1 MTARFRQW
9 RAETHG
15 SAGELVR
22 HFLARFFDNEM
33 ITIPGEWQKVA
44 VGLFAAIVS
53 VAITGALIYRDR
65 YLALHDA
72 PSGTI
77 SQYQQA
83 VRHDLL
89 SFIVLAM
96 AVTALLTIL
105 QWQSLFPSLRDCLAL
120 AALPVNPREIFAA
133 KFGAVMLIF
142 GAFVVTLTGMP
153 AILFAFIVSWYA
165 PGNPNGLLY
174 LAANFAAL
182 AGGCVF
188 VFFALVAI
196 QGVLLTLLKPH
207 TFARTSTVVQAVL
220 FTAVVGTLPLM
231 GSQPKTAFWW
241 PPVWFEHLWEAM
253 MNGSPALARNALLS
267 MAIPAAIFAGAYLL
281 SYHRYQK
288 MLLEAQ
294 PGRAPE
300 RATGLG
306 AKLLERWMADP
317 REQGAFAFIWKTLFR
332 SRSHRLFLL
341 AYAGAALGWI
351 TKGLLDA
358 PPVNLR
364 DEGLY
369 GLTVVLA
376 PIAVS
381 VLITVGLRYLFSLP
395 LMLRASWV
403 FQTLEADGRPAWDR
417 AVERFVIWCGIAP
430 VFVAGLPA
438 TIAVL
443 GGVRAVAASAL
454 GCLGVLLFFE
464 KYFREFRKLP
474 FTCSYLPGKQPV
486 WALMVRFAG
495 GAAMLAPIAQ
505 LFLWASAEGTAF
517 IALSTGLWAL
527 WRRWRGIRRRLW
539 MASAIV
545 WDEQPEAAVHAI
557 DLQRA
562 KDDDTPLSIGRVQ
575 HEAPA
580 FGENLTASRGLLP
593 QAWREEIDQERRS
606 HAVWE
611 TLWDDVRFGAR
622 QIRRNPLLS
631 AVVVLTLTIGIGI
644 NASVFTVLDG
654 TALKPLVNRDPATFL
669 RIWPLS
675 QRDGHERG
683 VSYSEYIAL
692 RDRNRSLRQLAA
704 FTLFPALIG
713 DDDSA
718 GTPELAVSCNF
729 FQVEQLDRPLMGRLL
744 DADDCRTPGQTPVAI
759 IGESI
764 WRNRFHSDPG
774 IAGQTARINNRSIP
788 IVGVVRDQT
797 SLWVQPVGVWVPY
810 TAQPFFDPDTNFFQD
825 ESLWLSLAGRLAPG
839 RTRDSAEA
847 EFKGLESE
855 LDVLTPGRRT
865 AVETTDGSWI
875 ETFNLRAGA
884 RELFLTT
891 FFFGMFHLVL
901 FIACANVATLLLSR
915 AASRRREIAVR
926 LSLGAPRIRL
936 VRMLVTESL
945 LLAGLAGGAS
955 VYLLY
960 RVPRPLF
967 RFISPTAPEIP
978 LPPEWRVF
986 AYVAVVVLLTGIAA
1000 GLAPALESVQVDL
1013 AGTMKGLGGKL
1024 GGTAGNAGVRGWL
1037 VTVQVA
1043 MSLVLLVQASIL
1055 AKSEDNNLHA
1065 DPGYKPANVVVA
1077 PLRFPDTNRAAEQAR
1092 IDRITDRLRAVPGVR
1107 DVTVSDEGPMISH
1120 ITVQVRPPG
1129 RPDAIQ
1135 PVDVYSAGPGFMSTL
1150 GVRLTSG
1157 RDFNRNDTVDN
1168 IIVSES
1174 LARSFFHRRDPIGQA
1189 IAFPAGPLTV
1199 VGVARDISSLRVG
1212 GSDNPAVWRM
1222 GLVHPSHVFLSVRFA
1237 TPALA
1242 NGVTVRNAIREMEP
1256 NLVVISRNLQK
1267 WIDLVTEQLWNMV
1280 TLIVILGWV
1289 ATVLAAT
1296 GIYGAVSFAV
1306 NQRMRDLGI
1315 RVALGASQTAIL
1327 RNVFSMGGRPV
1338 LRGLVLGAWISV
1350 ALAASLRE
1358 NLKGS
1363 ILRID
1368 SSDPLIYA
1376 SAMALLAAAALFA
1389 MLGPAHRGSHS
1400 DPLEALRSE

>member
-9 RAETHG
+9 REDTHG
-15 SAGELVR
+15 PAGELVR

-53 VAITGALIYRDR
+53 VAITGALVFRDR
-65 YLALHDA
+65 YLALHDL
-72 PSGTI
+72 GTPD
-77 SQYQQA
+77 QFQQA
-83 VRHDLL
+83 LRHDLL
-89 SFIVLAM
+89 ALIVLAM
-96 AVTALLTIL
+96 AVTALLTTL

-133 KFGAVMLIF
+133 KFGAVLLIF
-142 GAFVVTLTGMP
+142 AAFVVTMTGMP
-153 AILFAFIVSWYA
+153 AFLLAVIVSSYA
-165 PGNPNGLLY
+165 PGNPSVLLY
-174 LAANFAAL
+174 LTANFVAL

-196 QGVLLTLLKPH
+196 QGILLNLLRAH
-207 TFARTSTVVQAVL
+207 AFARTSTVVQAVL
-220 FTAVVGTLPLM
+220 FAAVVGTVPLM
-231 GSQPKTAFWW
+231 GKQPTTAFWW
-241 PPVWFEHLWEAM
+241 PPVWFAHLWEAM
-253 MNGSPALARNALLS
+253 VNGSPALARNALLC
-267 MAIPAAIFAGAYLL
+267 MAIPAVIAVGAYLL

-294 PGRAPE
+294 PGRAST
-300 RATGLG
+300 RSSGLG

-317 REQGAFAFIWKTLFR
+317 REQAAFAFIWKTLFR

-403 FQTLEADGRPAWDR
+403 FQALEAEDRPAWDR
-417 AVERFVIWCGIAP
+417 VVERFVIWCGIAP

-443 GGVRAVAASAL
+443 GVVRAVAALAL
-454 GCLGVLLFFE
+454 GCLGTLLFFE

-474 FTCSYLPGKQPV
+474 FACSYLPGKQPI
-486 WALMVRFAG
+486 WALMVRFAV
-495 GAAMLAPIAQ
+495 GAAMLGPFAQ

-517 IALSTGLWAL
+517 LALSTGQAAL
-527 WRRWRGIRRRLW
+527 WWRWRGIRRRLW
-539 MASAIV
+539 TSSAIL

-557 DLQRA
+557 DLRRA
-562 KDDDTPLSIGRVQ
+562 KDDDTPLTMGSVRPSV
-575 HEAPA
+575 PT
-580 FGENLTASRGLLP
+580 FGESLTASRGLLP
-593 QAWREEIDQERRS
+593 QAWREEIEQERRNR
-606 HAVWE
+606 AIWE
-611 TLWDDVRFGAR
+611 TLWEDLRFSVRT
-622 QIRRNPLLS
+622 IRRNPLLS
-631 AVVVLTLTIGIGI
+631 AVVVLTLTVGIGI
-644 NASVFTVLDG
+644 NASVFTVVDD

-669 RIWPLS
+669 RLWPLS
-675 QRDGHERG
+675 QRDGQERG

-692 RDRNRSLRQLAA
+692 RDRNQSLRQLTA
-704 FTLFPALIG
+704 FQLMPALIG
-713 DDDSA
+713 DDDSG
-718 GTPELAVSCNF
+718 GTPGLAVSCNF
-729 FQVEQLDRPLMGRLL
+729 FQVERLDRPLMGRLL
-744 DADDCRTPGQTPVAI
+744 DADDCRTPGQLPVAI
-759 IGESI
+759 ISESI

-774 IAGQTARINNRSIP
+774 IIGQSARINNRSIP

-797 SLWVQPVGVWVPY
+797 SLWVQPVGVWMPY
-810 TAQPFFDPDTNFFQD
+810 TAQPFFDADVNFFQND
-825 ESLWLSLAGRLAPG
+825 TLWLFLAGRLAPG
-839 RTRDSAEA
+839 KTRASAEA
-847 EFKGLESE
+847 EFTGLERQ

-865 AVETTDGSWI
+865 AVEATDGSWI
-875 ETFNLRAGA
+875 ETFNMRAGA
-884 RELFLTT
+884 RELFLMT
-891 FFFGMFHLVL
+891 FFFGMFYLVL

-960 RVPRPLF
+960 RVPHPLF
-967 RFISPTAPEIP
+967 RYIAPAAPEIP

-986 AYVAVVVLLTGIAA
+986 AYVALIVLLTGIAA
-1000 GLAPALESVQVDL
+1000 GLAPALESVKVDL
-1013 AGTMKGLGGKL
+1013 AATMKGAGGKL
-1024 GGTAGNAGVRGWL
+1024 GGTAGNSGVRGWL
-1037 VTVQVA
+1037 VTAQVA
-1043 MSLVLLVQASIL
+1043 MSLVLLVQATL
-1055 AKSEDNNLHA
+1055 LGKSEDNNLHA

-1092 IDRITDRLRAVPGVR
+1092 VDRIADRVRAVPGVR
-1107 DVTVSDEGPMISH
+1107 EVSVSDEAPMMSH

-1150 GVRLTSG
+1150 GVRLASG
-1157 RDFNRNDTVDN
+1157 RDFDRTDTLGK
-1168 IIVSES
+1168 IIVSQS
-1174 LARSFFHRRDPIGQA
+1174 LARAFFRGRDPVGRTIV
-1189 IAFPAGPLTV
+1189 FPEGALTV
-1199 VGVARDISSLRVG
+1199 VGVARDISSLRIG
-1212 GSDNPAVWRM
+1212 GSDNPAVWRA
-1222 GLVHPSHVFLSVRFA
+1222 GLLHPSHVFLSVRFA
-1237 TPALA
+1237 TAAMA
-1242 NGVTVRNAIREMEP
+1242 NGVPVRNAIRDIEP
-1256 NLVVISRNLQK
+1256 NLVVVSRNLQK
-1267 WIDLVTEQLWNMV
+1267 WIDLVTDQLWNMV
-1280 TLIVILGWV
+1280 TLIALLGLV
-1289 ATVLAAT
+1289 ATVLAAS
-1296 GIYGAVSFAV
+1296 GIYGAVSFTV

-1315 RVALGASQTAIL
+1315 RVALGASRTAIVREVL
-1327 RNVFSMGGRPV
+1327 SMGGRPV
-1338 LRGLVLGAWISV
+1338 LRGLVMGAWISI

-1368 SSDPLIYA
+1368 SSDPLIYV
-1376 SAMALLAAAALFA
+1376 SAMAFLAAAALFA
-1389 MLGPAHRGSHS
+1389 MVGPAHRGAHS

>member
-9 RAETHG
+9 RDETHG
-15 SAGELVR
+15 PAGELVR

-44 VGLFAAIVS
+44 VSLFASIVS
-53 VAITGALIYRDR
+53 VAITGALFYRDR

-77 SQYQQA
+77 VQYARA

-89 SFIVLAM
+89 SFIVVAM

-105 QWQSLFPSLRDCLAL
+105 QWQSLFPNLRDCLAL
-120 AALPVNPREIFAA
+120 AALPVSAREIFTA

-142 GAFVVTLTGMP
+142 SAFVLTLTVMP
-153 AILFAFIVSWYA
+153 ATLFAWIVCWYA
-165 PGNPNGLLY
+165 PGNPSGLLY

-188 VFFALVAI
+188 VFFTLVAL
-196 QGVLLTLLKPH
+196 QGILLTLLKPH
-207 TFARTSTVVQAVL
+207 AFARTSTAVQAIL
-220 FTAVVGTLPLM
+220 FAAVVGSLPLL
-231 GSQPKTAFWW
+231 GRQPETAFWW
-241 PPVWFEHLWEAM
+241 PPVWFEHLWEAIV
-253 MNGSPALARNALLS
+253 NGSPALARHAQLS
-267 MAIPAAIFAGAYLL
+267 IAIPAAIFVGSYLL

-294 PGRAPE
+294 PGRASA
-300 RATGLG
+300 RSSGLG
-306 AKLLERWMADP
+306 ARLLEWWMADP
-317 REQGAFAFIWKTLFR
+317 REQAAFAFIWKTLFR

-395 LMLRASWV
+395 LMLRANWV
-403 FQTLEADGRPAWDR
+403 FQALEADDRPSWDR

-443 GGVRAVAASAL
+443 GGARGVAASAL
-454 GCLGVLLFFE
+454 GCLGVVLFFE
-464 KYFREFRKLP
+464 KYFRDFRKLP

-486 WALMVRFAG
+486 WALMSRFAMS
-495 GAAMLAPIAQ
+495 AAMLAPIAQ
-505 LFLWASAEGTAF
+505 LFLWASAEATAF
-517 IALSTGLWAL
+517 IALSTGMFAL
-527 WRRWRGIRRRLW
+527 WRRGRGIRRRLW
-539 MASAIV
+539 TASAIL

-575 HEAPA
+575 REVPA
-580 FGENLTASRGLLP
+580 FGESLTASRGLLP

-611 TLWDDVRFGAR
+611 TLWEDFRYGAR
-622 QIRRNPLLS
+622 SIRRNPLLS
-631 AVVVLTLTIGIGI
+631 AIVVLTLTVGIGI

-675 QRDGHERG
+675 QRDGRERG

-718 GTPELAVSCNF
+718 GTAELAVSCNF

-744 DADDCRTPGQTPVAI
+744 DAEDCRTPGQTPVAI
-759 IGESI
+759 ISESI
-764 WRNRFHSDPG
+764 WRNRFHSDPA
-774 IAGQTARINNRSIP
+774 IIGQSARINNRSIP

-797 SLWVQPVGVWVPY
+797 SLWVQPVGVWLPY
-810 TAQPFFDPDTNFFQD
+810 TAQPFFDPDTNFFQN
-825 ESLWLSLAGRLAPG
+825 ETLWLFLAGRLAPG
-839 RTRDSAEA
+839 RTRSSAEA
-847 EFKGLESE
+847 EFTALERQ
-855 LDVLTPGRRT
+855 LDVLTPERRT
-865 AVETTDGSWI
+865 TVETTDGSWI
-875 ETFNLRAGA
+875 ETFNLHAGA

-891 FFFGMFHLVL
+891 FFLGMFHLVL

-955 VYLLY
+955 VCLVY

-967 RFISPTAPEIP
+967 RFISPTAPDIP

-986 AYVAVVVLLTGIAA
+986 AYVAVVVLFTGIAA
-1000 GLAPALESVQVDL
+1000 GLAPALESVKVDL
-1013 AGTMKGLGGKL
+1013 AATMKGVGGKL
-1024 GGTAGNAGVRGWL
+1024 GVTAGSGGVRGWL

-1043 MSLVLLVQASIL
+1043 MSLVLLVQAAL
-1055 AKSEDNNLHA
+1055 LGKSEDNNLHA

-1077 PLRFPDTNRAAEQAR
+1077 PLRFPETNRVAEQAR
-1092 IDRITDRLRAVPGVR
+1092 IDRISDRLRTVPGVR
-1107 DVTVSDEGPMISH
+1107 DVTVSDEAPMVSH
-1120 ITVQVRPPG
+1120 TTVQVRPPG

-1135 PVDVYSAGPGFMSTL
+1135 PVDVYTAGPGFMRTL
-1150 GVRLTSG
+1150 GIRLASG
-1157 RDFNRNDTVDN
+1157 RDFDRNDTVGN
-1168 IIVSES
+1168 IIISEA
-1174 LARSFFHRRDPIGQA
+1174 LALSFFHRRDPMGRT
-1189 IAFPAGPLTV
+1189 IAFPEGALTV
-1199 VGVARDISSLRVG
+1199 VGVARNISSLRVG

-1222 GLVHPSHVFLSVRFA
+1222 GLAHPSHVFLSVRFA
-1237 TPALA
+1237 TPAMA
-1242 NGVTVRNAIREMEP
+1242 NGVTVRNAIRDTEP

-1267 WIDLVTEQLWNMV
+1267 WIDLVTEQLWNIV

-1315 RVALGASQTAIL
+1315 RVALGASRTAIV
-1327 RNVFSMGGRPV
+1327 REVFSMGGKPV

-1358 NLKGS
+1358 NLQGS
-1363 ILRID
+1363 VLRID
-1368 SSDPLIYA
+1368 SSDPLIYVF
-1376 SAMALLAAAALFA
+1376 AMALLAAAALFA
-1389 MLGPAHRGSHS
+1389 MIGPAHRGSQS